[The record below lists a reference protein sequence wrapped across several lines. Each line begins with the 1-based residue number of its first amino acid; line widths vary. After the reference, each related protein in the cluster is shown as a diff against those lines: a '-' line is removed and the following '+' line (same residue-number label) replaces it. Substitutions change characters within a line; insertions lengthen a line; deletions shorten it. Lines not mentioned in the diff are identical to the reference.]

1 MIDILTHFL
10 AYLLRKSEAEDC
22 FVQWNL
28 TVSEGES
35 LMASCFYAPVA
46 LECDL
51 SNSDSWDDLYRLL
64 CSQVKVWV
72 YSAHIPLWLGQE
84 KDVTDEIV
92 QEAVCR
98 TFERIRK
105 AERQE
110 AEPVKSVQSLCKI
123 IARNYFID
131 LIRKDGR
138 IVHLSQINDSSTED
152 YVIVDELA
160 DPTEEV
166 HNELFQE
173 SLFDRLAPE
182 IINFPKKQSQA
193 IMSDLARL
201 SHFDGPLSPLLR
213 AFLRYGVCL
222 QDYQRS
228 RPDSALE
235 RSRHASLVSLAYRR
249 VSKLSSMKPYVM

>member
-1 MIDILTHFL
+1 
-10 AYLLRKSEAEDC
+10 
-22 FVQWNL
+22 
-28 TVSEGES
+28 
-35 LMASCFYAPVA
+35 MASCFYAPVA

-152 YVIVDELA
+152 YVI
-160 DPTEEV
+160 
-166 HNELFQE
+166 
-173 SLFDRLAPE
+173 FDGLAPE

-249 VSKLSSMKPYVM
+249 VSKLSSMKPYAM